1 MAVVKF
7 SSISFSGIKN
17 EIERFLRNE
26 HNKAGILFSPASPY
40 GQILSVVENLH
51 QMSILYLKNAINQFD
66 LSTPNSNNRRIIR
79 TAAILAGHNPGRSIS
94 ATGTLRLSL
103 KSNVDVD
110 EDVPGGRITFN
121 NKALLRNKTNSL
133 DYSLQLGTETV
144 THLVTPGYTFFL
156 PIIQGQWKTRTFT
169 GTGFQLQTLEVVELG
184 QKDIENFY
192 VEVIVDGD
200 LWVIK
205 KHIWEM
211 IPDEKACVVR
221 TGFNGGIDIVFGN
234 GAFGAIPDITSVIEV
249 NYLTSDGSRGNIFRR
264 TRDDFNFVDDVIDG
278 FGETINVSKIFNV
291 DIFNDINFGSDEE
304 DILFTKNVLPYS
316 SNNFVLGLPQQ
327 YAYEI
332 KKLGVFS
339 HVNAYERSGTIF
351 IVATPNIRLFK
362 NQNANY
368 FTVDKQAFLLD
379 RYEISKIDKF
389 LKIAGTLQLTR
400 KYKIESPK
408 LSHYSMNIYVI
419 PYSDATDD
427 SVQAQIYDKISEY
440 FLDLKRI
447 DRIPKLDIIREL
459 STISDLHSVD
469 VQFVCK
475 KNEDYHIE
483 NLTILENSQRN
494 LDSNFTPNIN
504 SIKRSVDYDP
514 SKIIGID
521 PILGDILF
529 EPDEIPVIRG
539 DWFDRNG
546 IYYSDDIDSNGM
558 KAVNIIKKGKVDSKN
573 RPNT

>member
-7 SSISFSGIKN
+7 SLISFSGIKD

-40 GQILSVVENLH
+40 GQILSVIENLH
-51 QMSILYLKNAINQFD
+51 QMSILYLKNAITQFD
-66 LSTPNSNNRRIIR
+66 LSDRNSNNRRIIR
-79 TAAILAGHNPGRSIS
+79 SAALLAGHNPGRSIS
-94 ATGTLRLSL
+94 STGTLRLSL
-103 KSNVDVD
+103 KSNIDVE
-110 EDVPGGRITFN
+110 EDIPGGRITFN

-133 DYSLQLGTETV
+133 DYSLNLGTETV

-156 PIIQGQWKTRTFT
+156 PIIQGIWKTRIFT
-169 GTGFQLQTLEVVELG
+169 GDGSPLQTFEVVELG
-184 QKDIENFY
+184 QKDIENFNI
-192 VEVIVDGD
+192 EVIVDGD
-200 LWVIK
+200 VWDIK

-211 IPDEKACVVR
+211 IPDEKACVVK
-221 TGFNGGIDIVFGN
+221 TGFNGGIDITFGN
-234 GAFGAIPDITSVIEV
+234 GSFGAIPEIASTIEV
-249 NYLTSDGSRGNIFRR
+249 NYLASDGRRGNIFRR
-264 TRDDFNFVDDVIDG
+264 TRDDFDFVDETIDG

-339 HVNAYERSGTIF
+339 HVNAYEKSGTIF

-368 FTVDKQAFLLD
+368 FTVDKKAFFLD

-408 LSHYSMNIYVI
+408 LSHYIMNIYI
-419 PYSDATDD
+419 ITYSDATED
-427 SVQAQIYDKISEY
+427 SVKAQILDKISEY

-459 STISDLHSVD
+459 STITDLHSVD
-469 VQFVCK
+469 IQFISK

-483 NLTILENSQRN
+483 NANIIENSIKN
-494 LDSNFTPNIN
+494 LDSNLKPDQ
-504 SIKRSVDYDP
+504 IKKSVDYNPD
-514 SKIIGID
+514 KVIGLD
-521 PILGDILF
+521 PILGDIIF

-539 DWFDRNG
+539 DFFDRNG

>member
-408 LSHYSMNIYVI
+408 LSHYAMNIYVI

>member
-7 SSISFSGIKN
+7 SSISFSGIKD

-40 GQILSVVENLH
+40 GQILSVIENLH
-51 QMSILYLKNAINQFD
+51 QMSILYLKNAITQFD
-66 LSTPNSNNRRIIR
+66 LSDRNSNNRKIIR
-79 TAAILAGHNPGRSIS
+79 SAALLAGHNPGRSVS
-94 ATGTLRLSL
+94 STGTLRLSL
-103 KSNVDVD
+103 KSNIDVE
-110 EDVPGGRITFN
+110 EDIPGGRITFN

-133 DYSLQLGTETV
+133 DYSLNLGTETV
-144 THLVTPGYTFFL
+144 THLITPGYTFFL
-156 PIIQGQWKTRTFT
+156 PIIQGIWKTRTFT
-169 GTGFQLQTLEVVELG
+169 GDGSPLQTFEIVELG
-184 QKDIENFY
+184 QKDIENFNI
-192 VEVIVDGD
+192 EVIVDGD
-200 LWVIK
+200 VWDIK

-211 IPDEKACVVR
+211 IPDEKACVVK
-221 TGFNGGIDIVFGN
+221 TGFNGGIDITFGN
-234 GAFGAIPDITSVIEV
+234 GSFGAIPELSSVIEV
-249 NYLTSDGSRGNIFRR
+249 NYLTSDGRRGNIFRR
-264 TRDDFNFVDDVIDG
+264 TRDDFDFVDETIDG
-278 FGETINVSKIFNV
+278 FGETINVSKIFNI

-339 HVNAYERSGTIF
+339 HVNAYEKSGTIF

-368 FTVDKQAFLLD
+368 FTVDKKAFFLD
-379 RYEISKIDKF
+379 RYEISKIDKY
-389 LKIAGTLQLTR
+389 LKISGTLQLTR

-408 LSHYSMNIYVI
+408 LSHYVMNIYI
-419 PYSDATDD
+419 ITYSDSTDD
-427 SVQAQIYDKISEY
+427 SVKSQILDKISDY
-440 FLDLKRI
+440 FLDLKRV

-459 STISDLHSVD
+459 SNITDLHSVD
-469 VQFVCK
+469 VQFISK

-483 NLTILENSQRN
+483 NLTIIENSKES
-494 LDSNFTPNIN
+494 LDTNFSTNIN
-504 SIKRSVDYDP
+504 DIKKPVEYDP
-514 SKIIGID
+514 DKVIGLD

-529 EPDEIPVIRG
+529 EPDEIPVVRA
-539 DWFDRNG
+539 DFFDRNG

-558 KAVNIIKKGKVDSKN
+558 KAINIIKKGKVDSKN

>member
-7 SSISFSGIKN
+7 SSISFSGIKE

-51 QMSILYLKNAINQFD
+51 SMSILYLKGAITQFD

-79 TAAILAGHNPGRSIS
+79 TAALLAGHNPGRSIS

-103 KSNVDVD
+103 KSNIDVE
-110 EDVPGGRITFN
+110 EDIPGGRITFN
-121 NKALLRNKTNSL
+121 NKALLKNKTNSL

-144 THLVTPGYTFFL
+144 THLISPGYTFFL
-156 PIIQGQWKTRTFT
+156 PIIQGQWKTRNFT
-169 GTGFQLQTLEVVELG
+169 GTGAPLQTLEVVEIG
-184 QKDIENFY
+184 QKDIENFNI
-192 VEVIVDGD
+192 EVIVDGD
-200 LWVIK
+200 VWVIK

-211 IPDEKACVVR
+211 IPDEKACVVK
-221 TGFNGGIDIVFGN
+221 TGFNGGIDITFGN
-234 GAFGAIPDITSVIEV
+234 GDFGAIPEITSTIQV
-249 NYLTSDGSRGNIFRR
+249 NYLASDGRRGNIFRR
-264 TRDDFNFVDDVIDG
+264 TRDDFNFVDEVRDG
-278 FGETINVSKIFNV
+278 LGETINVSKIFNV

-304 DILFTKNVLPYS
+304 DIQFTKNVLPYS

-368 FTVDKQAFLLD
+368 FTVDKQAFILD
-379 RYEISKIDKF
+379 KYEISKIDKY

-408 LSHYSMNIYVI
+408 LSHYIMNIYVI
-419 PYSDATDD
+419 TYSDATDD
-427 SVQAQIYDKISEY
+427 SVQAEIYDKISEY

-459 STISDLHSVD
+459 STITDLHSVD
-469 VQFVCK
+469 VQFVSK

-483 NLTILENSQRN
+483 NLTIFENSQKN
-494 LDSNFTPNIN
+494 LDSSFTPNIN
-504 SIKRSVDYDP
+504 SIKKSVDYDP
-514 SKIIGID
+514 SKVIGLD
-521 PILGDILF
+521 PVLGDILF

-539 DWFDRNG
+539 DWFDRQG

-558 KAVNIIKKGKVDSKN
+558 KSINIIKKGKVDSKN